1 MQTRIKISKA
11 QETEVRNWRGLALPL
26 ILSMAMS
33 TALFTPTK
41 AASQSGQ
48 GTFTGEI
55 MDNLCAKDRTHAKM
69 MEQMKSMG
77 NDPATCSKKC
87 VQIGAKYV
95 LYDHDNNAVY
105 TLADQDQA
113 QPFAGQKV
121 RIEGTLDK
129 KKIKIAKIEPA
140 GN

>member
-1 MQTRIKISKA
+1 
-11 QETEVRNWRGLALPL
+11 
-26 ILSMAMS
+26 
-33 TALFTPTK
+33 
-41 AASQSGQ
+41 
-48 GTFTGEI
+48 
-55 MDNLCAKDRTHAKM
+55 M

-87 VQIGAKYV
+87 VQMGAKYV
-95 LYDHDNNAVY
+95 LYDHENNAVY
-105 TLADQDQA
+105 ALADQDQA
-113 QPFAGQKV
+113 QQFAGQKV